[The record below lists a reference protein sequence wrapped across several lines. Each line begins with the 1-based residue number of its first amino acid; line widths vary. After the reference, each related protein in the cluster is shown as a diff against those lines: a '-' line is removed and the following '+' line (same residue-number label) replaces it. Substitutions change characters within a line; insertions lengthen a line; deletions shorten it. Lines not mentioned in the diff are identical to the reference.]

1 MKNIE
6 ISKLSKSFGDN
17 KVLNRLDL
25 SLPRGEISC
34 IMGESGCGKST
45 LAKILMGIYETDS
58 GTIVGLPTKIA
69 AVFQEDRLCED
80 FSAFTNAKM
89 AAARNVTRQQI
100 EADFAALCLDGAQ
113 KTPAR
118 ELSGGMRRR
127 VALIRA
133 MRSDAELIILD
144 EPFAGLD
151 EQTHAAAAEYVL
163 NTRGDRTVIVVTHDQ
178 NDAELLGAALTVR
191 LGNDEK

>member
-1 MKNIE
+1 MKNTE
-6 ISKLSKSFGDN
+6 IKKLSKSFGDK
-17 KVLNRLDL
+17 KVLDGLDL
-25 SLPRGEISC
+25 TLPHGKISC

-45 LAKILMGIYETDS
+45 LAKILMGIYEADG
-58 GTIVGLPTKIA
+58 GTIDGLPAKIA

-89 AAARNVTRQQI
+89 AAARGVTRQQI
-100 EADFAALCLDGAQ
+100 ESDFAVLGLDGAQ

-127 VALIRA
+127 VSLIRA

-151 EQTHAAAAEYVL
+151 EQTHRVAVEYVQ
-163 NTRGDRTVIVVTHDQ
+163 NTRGGRTVIVVTHDRD
-178 NDAELLGAALTVR
+178 DAELLGAAQTYKFQTK
-191 LGNDEK
+191 E

>member
-6 ISKLSKSFGDN
+6 IKKLSKSFGEK
-17 KVLNRLDL
+17 KVLDSLDL
-25 SLPRGEISC
+25 TLPHGEISC

-45 LAKILMGIYETDS
+45 LAKILMGIFEAD
-58 GTIVGLPTKIA
+58 GGAIDGLPTKIS

-80 FSAFTNAKM
+80 FSAVTNVKI
-89 AAARNVTRQQI
+89 AAARGVSRSPLD
-100 EADFAALCLDGAQ
+100 EDFAALALCGEQ
-113 KTPAR
+113 KKPAR

-133 MRSDAELIILD
+133 MRADAELIILD

-151 EQTHAAAAEYVL
+151 EQTHAAAAEYVK
-163 NTRGDRTVIVVTHDQ
+163 NTRGSRTVIVVTHDTG
-178 NDAELLGAALTVR
+178 DAELLDAVQTVR
-191 LGNDEK
+191 LRAPSY